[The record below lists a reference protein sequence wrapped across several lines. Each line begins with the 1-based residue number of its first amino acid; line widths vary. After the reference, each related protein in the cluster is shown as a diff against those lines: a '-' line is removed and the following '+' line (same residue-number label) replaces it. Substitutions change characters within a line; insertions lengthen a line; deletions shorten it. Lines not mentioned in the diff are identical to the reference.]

1 MNGAEST
8 HPMFTF
14 AHLSD
19 PHLAIQSAPGLRSL
33 MNKRLIGYLSWRTK
47 RRAIHETRVLA
58 ALTEAIKQAE
68 TDHIAITG
76 DLTNIALPAEFK
88 EARRWL
94 DGFGPAQSITLVPGN
109 HDAYV
114 GVPWSASLGQWAD
127 YMRGDGQQMNSPEDF
142 PTVRIRGPVAF
153 VGISSAHPS
162 APHLAVGSVGQEQLA
177 EMEQRLAELGREK
190 LLRIVLIHHP
200 PVPGTVKPR
209 ASLLDAGDFA
219 DAIARAGAE
228 LVLHGHTHRMSHQA
242 IMTPRGPVPVIGV
255 ASASARAQH
264 AHREQAQFHLYT
276 VSREAEQWRLDLE
289 IRGLDEG
296 ALTFRTVRKLPVPL
310 PA

>member
-1 MNGAEST
+1 
-8 HPMFTF
+8 MFTF

-33 MNKRLIGYLSWRTK
+33 MNKRLIGYMSWRTK

-58 ALTEAIKQAE
+58 ALTEAIKQAR

-94 DGFGPAQSITLVPGN
+94 ESFGPPQSITLVPGN

-114 GVPWSASLGQWAD
+114 GVPWTASLGQWAE
-127 YMRGDGQQMNSPEDF
+127 YMRGDGQEMDSAEDF
-142 PTVRIRGPVAF
+142 PAIRVRGPVAF
-153 VGISSAHPS
+153 VGLSSAHPS
-162 APHLAVGSVGQEQLA
+162 APHLAVGSVGRAQLA
-177 EMEQRLAELGREK
+177 AMEERLSELGRRN
-190 LLRIVLIHHP
+190 LFRIVLIHHP

-209 ASLLDAGDFA
+209 AALLDAEQFA
-219 DAIARAGAE
+219 GAIARAGAE
-228 LVLHGHTHRMSHQA
+228 LILHGHTHRMSQGA
-242 IMTPRGPVPVIGV
+242 IQTPRGPVPVIGV

-264 AHREQAQFHLYT
+264 ALREQAQFHLYT
-276 VSREAEQWRLDLE
+276 VSRQANAWLLELE

-296 ALTFRTVRKLPVPL
+296 ALSFGTVRKISIPL

>member
-1 MNGAEST
+1 
-8 HPMFTF
+8 
-14 AHLSD
+14 
-19 PHLAIQSAPGLRSL
+19 

-58 ALTEAIKQAE
+58 ALTDAIKQAK

-94 DGFGPAQSITLVPGN
+94 DGFGSPETITLVPGN

-114 GVPWSASLGQWAD
+114 GVPWSASLGLWAD
-127 YMRGDGQQMNSPEDF
+127 YMRGDGQGMDSPADF
-142 PTVRIRGPVAF
+142 PAIRVRDPVAF
-153 VGISSAHPS
+153 IGVSSAHPS
-162 APHLAVGSVGQEQLA
+162 APHLAVGSVGKRQLE
-177 EMEQRLAELGREK
+177 EMEGKLAELGRAG
-190 LLRIVLIHHP
+190 LFRIVLIHHP

-209 ASLLDAGDFA
+209 ASLRDADRFA
-219 DAIARAGAE
+219 AAIARAGAE
-228 LVLHGHTHRMSHQA
+228 LVLHGHTHRMCRHEIA
-242 IMTPRGPVPVIGV
+242 TPRGAVPVIGV

-264 AHREQAQFHLYT
+264 AHREQAQFHLYA

-296 ALTFRTVRKLPVPL
+296 ALTFGTVRKLSVPL